1 MFKRF
6 IFEEDGQSLIEYG
19 LLLSL
24 LAIVLV
30 AVLSLFGGGVRD
42 MYERTSNQLPN

>member
-1 MFKRF
+1 MFTRF
-6 IFEEDGQSLIEYG
+6 IFEEDGQSLVEYG

-30 AVLSLFGGGVRD
+30 AVLSLFGNGVRD
-42 MYERTSNQLPN
+42 MYGRTTNKLPN